1 MKVAMSIGVGRD
13 MENLEMGLQN
23 ADLDHYKV
31 LRKMVI
37 YVPNGY
43 GDQVCVFF
51 LRKRRRKREIPTLG
65 WPSPCSHS
73 FVINRL

>member
-51 LRKRRRKREIPTLG
+51 LRKRRRKRERYQLWDG
-65 WPSPCSHS
+65 H
-73 FVINRL
+73 RLVATRL

>member
-43 GDQVCVFF
+43 M
-51 LRKRRRKREIPTLG
+51 L
-65 WPSPCSHS
+65 S
-73 FVINRL
+73 

>member
-1 MKVAMSIGVGRD
+1 MEVAMSIGVGRD
-13 MENLEMGLQN
+13 KENLEMGFQN

-51 LRKRRRKREIPTLG
+51 LRKRRRKGEIPTLG
-65 WPSPCSHS
+65 WPPPFSHS
-73 FVINRL
+73 FVVYRL

>member
-23 ADLDHYKV
+23 ADLDQYKV

-37 YVPNGY
+37 SVPNGY
-43 GDQVCVFF
+43 ADQVCVFF
-51 LRKRRRKREIPTLG
+51 LRKRQQKRERERDTNSGMAIAL
-65 WPSPCSHS
+65 
-73 FVINRL
+73 